1 MSLTDPLSPATLRFL
16 RIKVRGRNP
25 IHYESRFIMD
35 VGNEIG
41 LADMDA
47 ECAAKHKSPGSR
59 GDGQGNC
66 CYLRGVRF
74 EDVPFRVH
82 VA

>member
-1 MSLTDPLSPATLRFL
+1 
-16 RIKVRGRNP
+16 
-25 IHYESRFIMD
+25 MD

-41 LADMDA
+41 LAQADIELANMDA

-59 GDGQGNC
+59 GDGQGSC